1 MATLGIISDTHG
13 LLRPE
18 AVEALRGVD
27 RILHAGDV
35 GGDGILRELAKLAP
49 VTAVRG
55 NMDKGDFG
63 STLPETE
70 AVEVGGALLYLVHDL
85 ETLDLNPAAAGFHAV
100 VFGHTH
106 MPEIREAA
114 GVQYINPG
122 SAGPERPGKPVTVA
136 RALVEGGVVRPR
148 IVRLL

>member
-35 GGDGILRELAKLAP
+35 GAPTILEELARLAP

-55 NMDKGDFG
+55 NMDRGEFG
-63 STLPETE
+63 SSLSETE
-70 AVEVGGALLYLVHDL
+70 VAEVAGAYLYLVHDL
-85 ETLDLNPAAAGFHAV
+85 ETLDLKPAAAGFHAV

-106 MPEIREAA
+106 MPEIRMAN

-136 RALVEGGVVRPR
+136 LADVENGQIHPRVVK
-148 IVRLL
+148 LL